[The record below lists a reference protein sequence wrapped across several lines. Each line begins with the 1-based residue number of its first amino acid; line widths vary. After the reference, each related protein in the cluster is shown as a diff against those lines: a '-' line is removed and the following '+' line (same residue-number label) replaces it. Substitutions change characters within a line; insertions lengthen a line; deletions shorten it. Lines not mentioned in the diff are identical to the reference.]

1 MASPAPWNGVRS
13 ALHAGRSP
21 STRCRGSTSSLLA
34 TPAYA
39 SPFVHARIA
48 PQIYKV
54 ALAGRSTPRA
64 GIAVGGIF
72 GQQQL
77 RLLTSSRPFLAPDA
91 PSPSPNKADAPA
103 ASAANASKEV
113 AVADEKKGAVST
125 KKESK
130 EKGTRVQRIWA
141 VVKKEALHYWH
152 GTRLLGKEIRISS
165 RLLRRLIAGKKLTRR
180 EHRQVR
186 LNRSW
191 RFHRLGASI
200 DMLTVVANS
209 LQLKRTTT
217 DLLRLI
223 PFSVFVL
230 IPFMELLLP
239 VALKLFPNML
249 PSTFTDKF
257 KEVRTTEP
265 EMLYSSNETDACSR
279 CCTG

>member
-1 MASPAPWNGVRS
+1 MATPAPWNGLRS
-13 ALHAGRSP
+13 ALHASRSP

-34 TPAYA
+34 TPAHA

-48 PQIYKV
+48 PQLYKV
-54 ALAGRSTPRA
+54 ALAGRSSARA
-64 GIAVGGIF
+64 GIAVGGIY

-91 PSPSPNKADAPA
+91 PTPTPSPTKADAPA
-103 ASAANASKEV
+103 ASATDASKEV

-186 LNRSW
+186 LISPCASTEPEL
-191 RFHRLGASI
+191 HADRLV
-200 DMLTVVANS
+200 TNS

-223 PFSVFVL
+223 PFSVFIL

>member
-1 MASPAPWNGVRS
+1 MIGESRPLPRPKSLPRRIDALSRQPDKGSILRTSMASPAPWNGVRS

-34 TPAYA
+34 IPPHA

-48 PQIYKV
+48 PQLYKV

-91 PSPSPNKADAPA
+91 PSPSPNKADAPVT
-103 ASAANASKEV
+103 SATNASKEV

-186 LNRSW
+186 LNRSL
-191 RFHRLGASI
+191 RFHRLGASVG
-200 DMLTVVANS
+200 MLTVS
-209 LQLKRTTT
+209 LPTR
-217 DLLRLI
+217 
-223 PFSVFVL
+223 
-230 IPFMELLLP
+230 
-239 VALKLFPNML
+239 
-249 PSTFTDKF
+249 
-257 KEVRTTEP
+257 
-265 EMLYSSNETDACSR
+265 YSSSVPLPISSV
-279 CCTG
+279 